1 MYRGDLARDG
11 HPSSATLNPAAAARL
26 KLAWRIHLD
35 GAVDG
40 TPAVARGLAI
50 AASAGGTLAAV
61 NASTGETVWVKHGL
75 GAISGSPTIA
85 DGLVHVATL
94 AGRVYAF
101 GLAHGEMVWT
111 WSGAAG
117 SAAWASPV
125 VYGGEV
131 IVALASTYGD
141 NPFVPGRLVA
151 LDEETGSER
160 WNMCVLPGCESGDG
174 VWSTPAI
181 DDQGTGFVGVGNPG
195 DGILAFDTAT
205 GHRKWVANLY
215 SDGGRDVD
223 VGATPVLF
231 NLYGREVVAQASDEG
246 LFAVLDASNGAVVWS
261 KELVSGSAVHG
272 LIASPAYDGTS
283 FYVGSAS
290 PPTGVFALDP
300 SNGNVTW
307 RHQTV
312 EPIYSAPAVTRGVVV
327 VGTGAV
333 FGDLGAG
340 SVAALSSADG
350 HVLWSYDT
358 HSAVRS
364 GPAVAGDLVV
374 VGVYAG
380 DVLAFRPGN

>member
-11 HPSSATLNPAAAARL
+11 HPSSAMLDAAAAARL
-26 KLAWRIHLD
+26 RLAWRIHLD

-111 WSGAAG
+111 WSAAGG

-131 IVALASTYGD
+131 IVALASPYGD
-141 NPFVPGRLVA
+141 NPLVPGRLVA
-151 LDEETGSER
+151 LYEETGSEQ
-160 WNMCVLPGCESGDG
+160 WNVCVLPGCESGDG
-174 VWSTPAI
+174 V
-181 DDQGTGFVGVGNPG
+181 
-195 DGILAFDTAT
+195 LAFDAAT
-205 GHRKWVANLY
+205 GHRKWFANLY
-215 SDGGRDVD
+215 SDRGRDLD

-272 LIASPAYDGTS
+272 LIASPAYDGNS
-283 FYVGSAS
+283 VYVGSAS
-290 PPTGVFALDP
+290 PPTGALALDP
-300 SNGNVTW
+300 SNGNVKW
-307 RHQTV
+307 RHDTAQ
-312 EPIYSAPAVTRGVVV
+312 PIYSAPAVTRGVVV

-333 FGDLGAG
+333 FGDLGSG
-340 SVAALSSADG
+340 SVVALSSTDG

-358 HSAVRS
+358 RSAVRS

-374 VGVYAG
+374 VGDFAG
-380 DVLAFRPGN
+380 DVLGFRPGDLRVGLSSA